1 MQTLMQLL
9 TEIGTD
15 NMDDMIKDEE
25 TKDNKSEEHDVNI
38 TVSIPG
44 VKDSDNLMDVYAG
57 SASVPFSKKKLFESV
72 IAYESKH
79 DEEDDDNNND
89 NDVRINDDISF
100 DFDDG
105 FESSYDTVNDS
116 VDNQDASLEED
127 DDNNEDEDDKDDSKD
142 DESEEHDSSDD
153 SAWDDEK
160 VAVILDKTTI
170 GAIKRNDNLFLWEI
184 EGLLKKNGQQHS
196 FMYLRDNPPKLVF
209 KRPGM
214 DPFMIY
220 LGKEEV
226 NQLAPAL
233 EKVRRAYNAVPINDD
248 KKEHF
253 NAKNWKRKLREAFE
267 DNPISFVGKIAAAV
281 IVVVLAVFVIFL

>member
-1 MQTLMQLL
+1 
-9 TEIGTD
+9 
-15 NMDDMIKDEE
+15 MDDMIKNTND
-25 TKDNKSEEHDVNI
+25 DNKQEEHDVNI
-38 TVSIPG
+38 TVTIPG
-44 VKDSDNLMDVYAG
+44 VKESDNLMDIYES
-57 SASVPFSKKKLFESV
+57 SASVPFSKEKLFESV

-79 DEEDDDNNND
+79 DSDDDGSD
-89 NDVRINDDISF
+89 AINIDYNADDDISF
-100 DFDDG
+100 DDDFDSDNEASKSEPS
-105 FESSYDTVNDS
+105 ESKESADV
-116 VDNQDASLEED
+116 EED
-127 DDNNEDEDDKDDSKD
+127 DVKHESDDDNEDDS
-142 DESEEHDSSDD
+142 DEDSSDNG

-160 VAVILDKTTI
+160 VAVILDKITI

-184 EGLLKKNGQQHS
+184 EGLLKKNGKQHS

-248 KKEHF
+248 KKERF
-253 NAKNWKRKLREAFE
+253 TVKNWKRKLREAFE
-267 DNPISFVGKIAAAV
+267 DNPIGFIGKIAAAL